1 VRRCIGATFAQ
12 MELQLVL
19 ETIARRVTLEPV
31 GGPEPVRRRAITL
44 VPARGGEVRVV
55 ATHG

>member
-1 VRRCIGATFAQ
+1 MRRCIGATFAQ
-12 MELQLVL
+12 MEMQLVL
-19 ETIARRVTLEPV
+19 QTLAERVTLEPV
-31 GGPEPVRRRAITL
+31 GDPEPSAGAAITL